1 MLIGDARGWEVSDSG
16 SATDLYALLGVAPG
30 ADAAEIARAY
40 RRRLRQVHP
49 DTRTPAVVS
58 EADAGTARRAG
69 GHPDPAPTDLR
80 VLQDA
85 YLVLRDPLQRARYDA
100 ECAPGPDGCREQAA
114 RGRRGVPV
122 PVRVR
127 ARPSRRQDGLIR
139 VGPVRVTPLPPHRPR

>member
-1 MLIGDARGWEVSDSG
+1 MSDSG

-49 DTRTPAVVS
+49 DTRTPAVGFD
-58 EADAGTARRAG
+58 ADAGTAGTAG

-85 YLVLRDPLQRARYDA
+85 YLVLRDPLQRARYDTERGPA
-100 ECAPGPDGCREQAA
+100 PDGSGEQVATAAA
-114 RGRRGVPV
+114 RGLRGVPV
-122 PVRVR
+122 SVRVSTR
-127 ARPSRRQDGLIR
+127 LSRRQDWLIR

>member
-1 MLIGDARGWEVSDSG
+1 VSERG
-16 SATDLYALLGVAPG
+16 SATGVDLYALLGVAPG

-49 DTRTPAVVS
+49 DTRTPAVGFD
-58 EADAGTARRAG
+58 ADAGTAGTAG

-100 ECAPGPDGCREQAA
+100 ERAAGPDGCGEDVAFAAA